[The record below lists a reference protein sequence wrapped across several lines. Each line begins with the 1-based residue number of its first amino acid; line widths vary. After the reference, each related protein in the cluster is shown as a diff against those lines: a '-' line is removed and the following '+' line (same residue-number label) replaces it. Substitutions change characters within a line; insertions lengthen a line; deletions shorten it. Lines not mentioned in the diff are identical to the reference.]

1 MKLIENMSKSASPLI
16 SNLFA
21 LFVAIALYLHDNSDV
36 ITNFLADYP
45 NSKIAS
51 LAVLIIG
58 FLKVF
63 TAKSEILPV
72 SRLGISAVQPKTKFI
87 TAKHKNPFKNW
98 LIGFVAN
105 LLISLT
111 STPSKKQDEPTPVE
125 QPLPNDVPS
134 DGLPSEALPPELSQN
149 EAIEDAIEKTADA
162 VIKIV
167 KSKK

>member
-1 MKLIENMSKSASPLI
+1 MKKLIENMSKSASPLI

-21 LFVAIALYLHDNSDV
+21 LFVAISLYLHDNSDV

-51 LAVLIIG
+51 LAALIIG

-98 LIGFVAN
+98 LISFLAN
-105 LLISLT
+105 SLIALT
-111 STPSKKQDEPTPVE
+111 TPPEKQKDEPKPVE
-125 QPLPNDVPS
+125 QPLPSS
-134 DGLPSEALPPELSQN
+134 DDLPSEALPPELSQN
-149 EAIEDAIEKTADA
+149 EVIEDAIEKTADA

>member
-51 LAVLIIG
+51 LAVVIIG
-58 FLKVF
+58 LLKVF
-63 TAKSEILPV
+63 TSKTETPAV

-98 LIGFVAN
+98 LISFLAN
-105 LLISLT
+105 SLIALT
-111 STPSKKQDEPTPVE
+111 TPPEKQKDEPKLVE
-125 QPLPNDVPS
+125 QPLPSDVPS
-134 DGLPSEALPPELSQN
+134 DGLPSEALPPELTQN
-149 EAIEDAIEKTADA
+149 EVIQEAIEKTADA